1 MENKGKQ
8 IILNCEKL
16 ERRFALLQNGRL
28 EEYQIERDDNEP
40 KVGDIYLGR
49 IINLEPSLQA
59 AFVDI
64 GADKNAFLHYQE
76 MLPGLG
82 KTGDDEDDED
92 DKSSGNENI
101 QTQRKK
107 RSQNGAAKTKQEQAR
122 RSKKYTIADIP
133 NIFRP
138 GMEILVQVVKSP
150 ISTKG
155 ARVTTDISIPGRFLV
170 LMPFSDHIGLS
181 SRIEKGQERDRLRK
195 ILASLEL
202 PEGMGLICRTVGEG
216 RRAAFFKQDLDIL
229 LNAFEKVE
237 RDMEKKNAPALLY
250 TEPNLIE
257 RSIRDFMTDE
267 IDEIVVDSA
276 EAKEQIS
283 DAFKQFGATVL

>member
-82 KTGDDEDDED
+82 
-92 DKSSGNENI
+92 
-101 QTQRKK
+101 
-107 RSQNGAAKTKQEQAR
+107 
-122 RSKKYTIADIP
+122 
-133 NIFRP
+133 
-138 GMEILVQVVKSP
+138 
-150 ISTKG
+150 
-155 ARVTTDISIPGRFLV
+155 
-170 LMPFSDHIGLS
+170 
-181 SRIEKGQERDRLRK
+181 
-195 ILASLEL
+195 
-202 PEGMGLICRTVGEG
+202 RT
-216 RRAAFFKQDLDIL
+216 
-229 LNAFEKVE
+229 
-237 RDMEKKNAPALLY
+237 
-250 TEPNLIE
+250 
-257 RSIRDFMTDE
+257 
-267 IDEIVVDSA
+267 
-276 EAKEQIS
+276 
-283 DAFKQFGATVL
+283 

>member
-82 KTGDDEDDED
+82 KPGDDEDDED

-122 RSKKYTIADIP
+122 RSKKYTIADI
-133 NIFRP
+133 
-138 GMEILVQVVKSP
+138 
-150 ISTKG
+150 
-155 ARVTTDISIPGRFLV
+155 
-170 LMPFSDHIGLS
+170 
-181 SRIEKGQERDRLRK
+181 
-195 ILASLEL
+195 
-202 PEGMGLICRTVGEG
+202 
-216 RRAAFFKQDLDIL
+216 
-229 LNAFEKVE
+229 
-237 RDMEKKNAPALLY
+237 
-250 TEPNLIE
+250 
-257 RSIRDFMTDE
+257 
-267 IDEIVVDSA
+267 DS
-276 EAKEQIS
+276 
-283 DAFKQFGATVL
+283 